1 MHPKLGIPTK
11 GMKVMITPRACRP
24 GLAGLA
30 ERRRTYFM
38 GDLRH
43 RFGDRTL
50 SLPHDGG
57 PIEDLERIEAVP
69 DSVHP
74 AGPGSMPNTDKDGL
88 DVEGALL
95 DEEDEVDELDQLDE
109 PDEAPPSPIPAAPAA
124 FSAPPARPPSSSS
137 SVDQTNRRT
146 SSRRSI
152 GRPNYADA
160 AELSPPPPP
169 SSRPPSS
176 MRPPGSHRDPDQ
188 GGPQRKRSRSV
199 SPSDSEGASPSS
211 QTAKKKR
218 TKGPPVHPKK
228 PQRPR
233 KIEAPPPLSSDTQWD
248 ERLCFICG
256 WRRPVCLEGCKCK
269 KWGPLSDEGW
279 FMGAEGA
286 EDFAHTHR
294 IMCMSC
300 MYKCASIFCSSFFAP
315 RLI

>member
-1 MHPKLGIPTK
+1 MDVSRVRT
-11 GMKVMITPRACRP
+11 CRF
-24 GLAGLA
+24 GLNAVA
-30 ERRRTYFM
+30 ARRRTHFM
-38 GDLRH
+38 GDIRH

-57 PIEDLERIEAVP
+57 PIEDLERIEAVS

-74 AGPGSMPNTDKDGL
+74 AGPGSMPNTDEDGL
-88 DVEGALL
+88 DVEGGLL
-95 DEEDEVDELDQLDE
+95 DEEDEVDELDG
-109 PDEAPPSPIPAAPAA
+109 PNEAPPPSIPVAPV
-124 FSAPPARPPSSSS
+124 SAPHARPASSSS
-137 SVDQTNRRT
+137 ASSSVGQTNRRT

-176 MRPPGSHRDPDQ
+176 MPPPGFHPDSAQ

-233 KIEAPPPLSSDTQWD
+233 KIEAPPPPSSDTQWD

-256 WRRPVCLEGCKCK
+256 WRRPVCPEGCKCK